1 VLRSNNFS
9 LAKLRAEYGEMTAKA
24 LLSMII
30 IETVDFFNVGKTM
43 SDRQIAQ
50 TIDLILEDYFEYKPD
65 FFVLCFNRAKKG
77 AYGKSFDRIDGQI
90 IFEWLAQF
98 EYEYLSEIEH
108 VRTQEKKQIE
118 RDVVPT
124 AVPVIDDPMNAPV
137 PMPDYVKETLV
148 NMTKNKI
155 LPSKQI
161 PMTPEQSLAEQ
172 YRADFAELQLEQK
185 ARPDELFVYFYGMPG
200 RAMNIREYF
209 EFRIT
214 GGEKVPQLPRI
225 KQA

>member
-1 VLRSNNFS
+1 
-9 LAKLRAEYGEMTAKA
+9 MTAKA

-50 TIDLILEDYFEYKPD
+50 TIDLIMEDYFEYKPD

-98 EYEYLSEIEH
+98 EYEYLSEIEEG
-108 VRTQEKKQIE
+108 RAKEKKLRE
-118 RDVVPT
+118 KGDYLT
-124 AVPVIDDPMNAPV
+124 NVPVIDDPRNTPV
-137 PMPDYVKETLV
+137 PMPDYVKETLL

-155 LPSKQI
+155 MPAKQVAL
-161 PMTPEQSLAEQ
+161 TQEQILAED
-172 YRADFAELQLEQK
+172 YRKDFAEIQSLNK

-225 KQA
+225 RRP